1 MKGET
6 SISRIRARLFLRPI
20 APAVVVERLS
30 DVVDILSVVI
40 NPVVAVCDD
49 VIVAALPAGIK
60 QMWGNQNYIM

>member
-20 APAVVVERLS
+20 APAVVVRLS

-49 VIVAALPAGIK
+49 VIVTVLPAGIQ

>member
-1 MKGET
+1 MKGDT
-6 SISRIRARLFLRPI
+6 SISRMRARLFLRPI
-20 APAVVVERLS
+20 APAVVVRLS

-49 VIVAALPAGIK
+49 VIVATLPAGIK

>member
-6 SISRIRARLFLRPI
+6 SISRMRARLFLRPI
-20 APAVVVERLS
+20 APAVVVRLS

-49 VIVAALPAGIK
+49 VIVTALPAGIK

>member
-6 SISRIRARLFLRPI
+6 SISRMRARLFLRPI
-20 APAVVVERLS
+20 APAVVVRLS

-60 QMWGNQNYIM
+60 QMWGNQNYVM

>member
-20 APAVVVERLS
+20 APAVVVRLS

-40 NPVVAVCDD
+40 YPVVAVCDD
-49 VIVAALPAGIK
+49 VIVAALPAGIR

>member
-6 SISRIRARLFLRPI
+6 SILRIRARLFLRPI
-20 APAVVVERLS
+20 APAVVVRLS

-40 NPVVAVCDD
+40 NPVVVVCDD

>member
-6 SISRIRARLFLRPI
+6 SILRIRASLFLRPI
-20 APAVVVERLS
+20 APAVVVRLS

-60 QMWGNQNYIM
+60 QMWGNQNYVM

>member
-20 APAVVVERLS
+20 APAVVVRLS

-49 VIVAALPAGIK
+49 VIVAPLPAGIQ